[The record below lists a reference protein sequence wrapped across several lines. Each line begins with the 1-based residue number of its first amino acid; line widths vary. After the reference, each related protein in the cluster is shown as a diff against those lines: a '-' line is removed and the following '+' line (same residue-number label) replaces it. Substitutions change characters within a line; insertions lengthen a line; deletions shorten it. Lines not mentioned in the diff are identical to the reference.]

1 MNDTRQAPR
10 PPCAVAVLAAERP
23 VRAAPSWARAFPGT
37 AVQVSAARHFVA
49 DLLRGSLLRDDAV
62 MVVSELFTNAIL
74 HTDSG
79 KPGGLITVQISR
91 WRGGVRIAVTDQGA
105 ADTPVVCIPA
115 ADGEPAEHGNG
126 LFMVTCLA
134 RLLDWHDDASG
145 RTVCAILGKLP
156 PSRPA
161 FGQTAPDRAWRR

>member
-1 MNDTRQAPR
+1 MDDTCQAAR
-10 PPCAVAVLAAERP
+10 PPSAVAALAAGRQ

-37 AVQVSAARHFVA
+37 AVQASAARQFAA

-62 MVVSELFTNAIL
+62 MVISELFTNAVL

-91 WRGGVRIAVTDQGA
+91 WRGGVRIAVTDQGGR
-105 ADTPVVCIPA
+105 DTPVVCIPA
-115 ADGEPAEHGNG
+115 AGGEPAEHGNG
-126 LFMVTCLA
+126 LFMVACLA

-145 RTVCAILGKLP
+145 RTVCAILGKFP
-156 PSRPA
+156 PRPA
-161 FGQTAPDRAWRR
+161 LGQAAPDRAWRL